1 MYFAPKLPSPRLRF
15 AVALGADFGV
25 FASRASIIAPSS
37 LALTVTTRAVGSR
50 QFASHAWG
58 GGRADIVFAP
68 RAIVGELR
76 LAKDSEMRASVFW
89 REGTYLT
96 RQSRHTF
103 RPSFWPKNFARNC
116 VSRPHTIKS
125 NLSIA
130 PRASSVSVAGA
141 FEFSSD
147 ARPTARVRRRASP
160 TAYGI
165 RVATAHPR
173 TCVFRN
179 ERGKLTKTRRLESFS
194 PLFVLPQA
202 KSFSSYAPIGH
213 DERQEQRRVR

>member
-76 LAKDSEMRASVFW
+76 LAKDSEMRGSVFW

-103 RPSFWPKNFARNC
+103 RPSFWPKKFARNC

-141 FEFSSD
+141 FEFSPD
-147 ARPTARVRRRASP
+147 ARPTARVPDGLRDSRGHSAS
-160 TAYGI
+160 AY
-165 RVATAHPR
+165 VCLSER
-173 TCVFRN
+173 TGETHEN
-179 ERGKLTKTRRLESFS
+179 QKTRI
-194 PLFVLPQA
+194 LFPTLRFA
-202 KSFSSYAPIGH
+202 TSEEFLLLRTH
-213 DERQEQRRVR
+213 RTR